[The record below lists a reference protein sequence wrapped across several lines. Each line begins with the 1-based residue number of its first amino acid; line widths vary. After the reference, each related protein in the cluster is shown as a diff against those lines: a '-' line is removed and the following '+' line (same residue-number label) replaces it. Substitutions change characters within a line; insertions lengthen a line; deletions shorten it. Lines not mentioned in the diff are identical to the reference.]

1 MERKT
6 GQRVA
11 VCLILAG
18 LLALSAYI
26 GWRQLK
32 WLLPKGEI
40 GGTEQAEEQTPQ
52 GQTVEEPFDEIDV
65 EVDVGEIVLQR
76 GGETYRCETSW
87 SGADYAME
95 TTVEDGKLTVVSRVQ
110 GKLHF
115 NVQGND
121 GRVEITVPE
130 DAVLGDVT
138 LSSGIGS
145 ITVDGADGLEMRELD
160 IQADLG
166 GIEIKDIR
174 CGTLDC
180 TAGIEE
186 ISLESLEAED
196 ISCTADMGDIFA
208 MKVNYREVEFHADM
222 GNIFLKTQ
230 NKESECTYDLKTD
243 LGEVT
248 VNGQSCGTQATG
260 GSGNRSLNMTTEM
273 GDIELD
279 FQ

>member
-1 MERKT
+1 MERKM

-32 WLLPKGEI
+32 WLLPKGET

-76 GGETYRCETSW
+76 GERYQCETSW

-121 GRVEITVPE
+121 GQVKITVPE
-130 DAVLGDVT
+130 DAALEDVT
-138 LSSGIGS
+138 LISDLGNV
-145 ITVDGADGLEMRELD
+145 TVDGGDGLKMGEVTLRSGLGNVDLGGITCQELTCTVD
-160 IQADLG
+160 MGETALDRLVAEQLEVTADLG
-166 GIEIKDIR
+166 GITAREIDAQAV
-174 CGTLDC
+174 TLC
-180 TAGIEE
+180 
-186 ISLESLEAED
+186 
-196 ISCTADMGDIFA
+196 ADMGSITFESQCPAEEWCYDLA
-208 MKVNYREVEFHADM
+208 SDM
-222 GNIFLKTQ
+222 GKI
-230 NKESECTYDLKTD
+230 
-243 LGEVT
+243 T
-248 VNGQSCGTQATG
+248 VGGQDHGTKARGGG
-260 GSGNRSLNMTTEM
+260 GSRSLNMTTEM